1 MIVSGEYESKTQ
13 RNSIFQEKLN
23 NGIYLAAKNISY
35 TIRNGTC
42 IQKITHI
49 LNDINFVAEPGKVV
63 AILGPSGSGKT
74 SLLNILAGRI
84 KSKGQKLIGGQIYIN
99 GKKVTNSEL
108 RSCSN
113 FVMQNE
119 VMLPYLTVQE
129 TLNLSAQLRLPNSTP
144 HERHERIN
152 LIMSDIGLSHCK
164 NKIVGDN
171 EIKSLSGGERRRVA
185 LAIELISDPY
195 LLFIDEPT
203 SGLDAFLS
211 LQILQLLLK
220 LAKSGRTIVC
230 SVHQPRSQIFQSFSE
245 ILLLSKGES
254 IFYGSVKDCIDFF
267 EMNDYTVPQ
276 NYNPSDYFLDL
287 LVPKSTVNKH
297 FADTRNDF
305 ITYENL
311 RILSKKFLSSEYS
324 NKVLNNIDWQINS
337 QLQPWKPAL
346 IFNKHTKGLF
356 NNLLRP
362 LYVTSIIFKRTF
374 INHSRNFLGSFTLN
388 SCINIITALIV
399 GGIFFQLPVYG
410 NSPIQAITNV
420 YNIVG
425 ALFFILSFSSF
436 NSLICLESISKSRI
450 IFNRERANGLYGTIE
465 FMIAKELG
473 DFIFYSIPPLFFS
486 VIYFFMTG
494 AGNVSYNNWTMVQ
507 QFFVYQ
513 VIIQCIIWA
522 SIGIN
527 YFISSLT
534 ISLELAQGIAP
545 IIMVLMMVVSGFY
558 LTTNR
563 ISVWISWFQYL
574 SFVKFGYTALLLN
587 SFPPNNQWGPLT
599 TNEILYQLSI
609 SDTSI
614 GTNIGIIIGLGFA
627 YRFLAF
633 IIFSTINKSVG
644 LE

>member
-1 MIVSGEYESKTQ
+1 MIVSGECESKTQ
-13 RNSIFQEKLN
+13 GNSIFQEELN
-23 NGIYLAAKNISY
+23 NGIYLGAKNISY
-35 TIRNGTC
+35 TIRNG
-42 IQKITHI
+42 IYVQKITHI

-84 KSKGQKLIGGQIYIN
+84 KSKGQRLIGGQIYIN

-108 RSCSN
+108 RSCSS

-129 TLNLSAQLRLPNSTP
+129 TLNLSAQLRLPNCTA

-152 LIMSDIGLSHCK
+152 LIISDLGLSHCR

-171 EIKSLSGGERRRVA
+171 EVKSLSGGERRRVA

-203 SGLDAFLS
+203 SGLDTFLS

-230 SVHQPRSQIFQSFSE
+230 SVHQPRSQIFQSFNE
-245 ILLLSKGES
+245 ILLLSKGKS

-267 EMNDYTVPQ
+267 EMNNYTVPQ

-287 LVPKSTVNKH
+287 LVPKSAVDKH
-297 FADTRNDF
+297 FPNTRNDF

-311 RILSKKFLSSEYS
+311 RILSKKFSSSEYS
-324 NKVLNNIDWQINS
+324 NKVLSNIDWQINS
-337 QLQPWKPAL
+337 QLQLWKPL
-346 IFNKHTKGLF
+346 IFNKHTKGFF

-362 LYVTSIIFKRTF
+362 LYVISIIFKRTF

-388 SCINIITALIV
+388 SCINIIAALIV
-399 GGIFFQLPVYG
+399 GGIFFQLPIYG
-410 NSPIQAITNV
+410 DSPIHAITNV

-436 NSLICLESISKSRI
+436 NSLMCLESISKYRI
-450 IFNRERANGLYGTIE
+450 IFNRERANGLYGTME
-465 FMIAKELG
+465 FIIAKELG
-473 DFIFYSIPPLFFS
+473 DFIFYFIPPLFFS

-513 VIIQCIIWA
+513 VIIQCIIWT
-522 SIGIN
+522 SIGIS

-534 ISLELAQGIAP
+534 TSLELAQGIAP

-574 SFVKFGYTALLLN
+574 SFVKFGYAALLLN

-633 IIFSTINKSVG
+633 IIFSNIYKSVG